1 MKQVL
6 VFAWLGFAVVAPA
19 QSTNFALRAKATASS
34 TLEGRYPASNAVD
47 GVVSDDSR
55 WLSRKTDAA
64 PWLEL
69 DLGAPRR
76 LQCAHV
82 YSGWQE
88 QPGLASFSLES
99 WQEGQWQPIAGA
111 AVSGNESQSVAVTF
125 AKPVTAQRVRLVS
138 MEPGPLRV
146 REVALFAELA
156 PLGTGVKIA
165 TGEAGRR
172 LRRTSISS
180 R

>member
-6 VFAWLGFAVVAPA
+6 VVASLLFAAGALA
-19 QSTNFALRAKATASS
+19 QPTNLAWHAQATASS
-34 TLEGRYPASNAVD
+34 TLEGRYAASNAVD

-88 QPGLASFSLES
+88 QPGLASLSLES

-111 AVSGNESQSVAVTF
+111 VVLNGVGSEARSAAP
-125 AKPVTAQRVRLVS
+125 AKSNAGGWP
-138 MEPGPLRV
+138 
-146 REVALFAELA
+146 ALA
-156 PLGTGVKIA
+156 
-165 TGEAGRR
+165 
-172 LRRTSISS
+172 
-180 R
+180 